1 MSSAPPTCELR
12 LFRHAD
18 TAWTQVV
25 RPWLAAAPG
34 RLMRRYVVVP
44 TRGQSHALKQR
55 CLAEGV
61 ALLGV
66 EFLSPGLARQKW
78 LALARPAQ
86 PALGRELLLL
96 GLRAIL
102 SRRLARLANVTPPP
116 PELGL
121 LKSLQSDAGRAL
133 DHFDELLQAGFNH
146 EHFGLPLLRDLF
158 GELSA
163 WVRET
168 GYDFAQLQS
177 ERGALTPV
185 PPEAPRAGDAL
196 LIYGLSAEAWGEF
209 FNVAALARRC
219 GDLTAVLPEPA
230 LRGRGLDEQ
239 WVQLWEDFLGV
250 EAVSLAEEEAAPS
263 CEPVGQA
270 LTGEAP
276 PSSPLPC
283 EMLVGRTHAD
293 EMALVAGRIGSL
305 LAAGAGNIA
314 VIFPGP
320 EMGHRRLAALLAAR
334 GQAFA
339 DLLETPGTPP
349 IEVRVQRSLLRFY
362 ERGGRL
368 EEFLELWTLLRTLDW
383 VKAPPGAARAVCEQL
398 FDECQSHLL
407 AACANRLADGEHP
420 DWRAVHKLAER
431 LLPAW
436 PAELTLTDALAR
448 FDRVCAG
455 FLLPRPVGWDALV
468 AFAERETRL
477 LPLPLV
483 TGTLAAFLPETSPAM
498 VAGKG
503 AFARVTFTTRRRA
516 TGVAWSHV
524 IFTGANAGV
533 WPVRHES
540 GPWLTDE
547 HRLVLNEVSRF
558 SLGLFTGDD
567 LAQLE
572 RDAYA
577 AITRDTREGVVFSA
591 ALFDEEE
598 PELKLIPNVWV
609 ERMLFWQKGADPGWS
624 LERAWEA
631 SAASAPRAAASATAA
646 PEELEQ
652 WQAIWVARRDPVR
665 PFDEYFYCA
674 DLAERPANVA
684 AGLIERGLRDPAELW
699 YGAVLGVHAID
710 WRPFARAT
718 RKALGLFAHRLLA
731 GALRGEAEEG
741 DFHRVPPPTECRAR
755 LDAALA
761 AWRRGRPGDRYWDSF
776 HAELTHVTRALLE
789 KVLTLKGGRF
799 AVVEWTLP
807 RRLTLPAGNGRVGV
821 HGRMDVALADQ
832 PRWQGSTVNIV
843 DFKTGAIRP
852 LSPGRMAEQGEGL
865 QLGVYL
871 AAAREL
877 GAVDGRVWMLKPEA
891 GGESFL
897 AMADLNP
904 ALARLARLGE
914 HLATGKYGQ
923 LTVDRTDYTHGF
935 ESPLACAPIRHA
947 VLAGKYAATFGPP
960 PETEEVEHE

>member
-1 MSSAPPTCELR
+1 M
-12 LFRHAD
+12 
-18 TAWTQVV
+18 V

-34 RLMRRYVVVP
+34 RLTRRYVVVP

-102 SRRLARLANVTPPP
+102 ARRLARLADVTPPP
-116 PELGL
+116 PEPGL
-121 LKSLQSDAGRAL
+121 LKSLQSDAERAL
-133 DHFDELLQAGFNH
+133 DHFDELLQAGFTH

-168 GYDFAQLQS
+168 GYDLAQLQS

-219 GDLTAVLPEPA
+219 GDLTVVLPEPA

-263 CEPVGQA
+263 CDPVGQA

-276 PSSPLPC
+276 PSAPLPC

-320 EMGHRRLAALLAAR
+320 ETGHRRLAALLAAR
-334 GQAFA
+334 GLAFA

-349 IEVRVQRSLLRFY
+349 IEVRVQRALLRFY

-407 AACANRLADGEHP
+407 AACANRLAAGEHP

-436 PAELTLTDALAR
+436 PAELTLADALAR

-455 FLLPRPVGWDALV
+455 FLLPRPVGWDALA

-498 VAGKG
+498 AAGKG

-533 WPVRHES
+533 WPVRRES
-540 GPWLTDE
+540 GPWLPDE
-547 HRLVLNEVSRF
+547 HRRCAQRGLTVFAGPVHGRRPCPVGARRLCRHHPRYARRRDFFGRAVRRGGAGAEVDAQR
-558 SLGLFTGDD
+558 LGGADAFLAKRSGSGVVAGTG
-567 LAQLE
+567 LGGFGREHTAGARL
-572 RDAYA
+572 RPAAPGRNWSGGGHHGWRA
-577 AITRDTREGVVFSA
+577 AI
-591 ALFDEEE
+591 
-598 PELKLIPNVWV
+598 
-609 ERMLFWQKGADPGWS
+609 
-624 LERAWEA
+624 
-631 SAASAPRAAASATAA
+631 
-646 PEELEQ
+646 
-652 WQAIWVARRDPVR
+652 RRDPSTNISTARTRRCGRRTSRRGSSSAVCVIR
-665 PFDEYFYCA
+665 RSFGTGRCWGCA
-674 DLAERPANVA
+674 RSTGGRLRAPPARRSACSRTGCWRGRCAGRRRRVTSTACRRRRSAAPGWTRRWPPGAA
-684 AGLIERGLRDPAELW
+684 AGPA
-699 YGAVLGVHAID
+699 
-710 WRPFARAT
+710 T
-718 RKALGLFAHRLLA
+718 
-731 GALRGEAEEG
+731 
-741 DFHRVPPPTECRAR
+741 
-755 LDAALA
+755 
-761 AWRRGRPGDRYWDSF
+761 
-776 HAELTHVTRALLE
+776 
-789 KVLTLKGGRF
+789 
-799 AVVEWTLP
+799 
-807 RRLTLPAGNGRVGV
+807 
-821 HGRMDVALADQ
+821 
-832 PRWQGSTVNIV
+832 
-843 DFKTGAIRP
+843 
-852 LSPGRMAEQGEGL
+852 
-865 QLGVYL
+865 
-871 AAAREL
+871 
-877 GAVDGRVWMLKPEA
+877 
-891 GGESFL
+891 
-897 AMADLNP
+897 
-904 ALARLARLGE
+904 
-914 HLATGKYGQ
+914 ATG
-923 LTVDRTDYTHGF
+923 
-935 ESPLACAPIRHA
+935 IRF
-947 VLAGKYAATFGPP
+947 TPS
-960 PETEEVEHE
+960 